1 MPTAQ
6 RRPNRTRGTGV
17 GPRRGTRDEV
27 SGVRTG
33 GDRRGTRG
41 ARQAEGGVS
50 SPATIRPG
58 DDTPT
63 NKHELAYRLIRERI
77 EAAVYQPGQRLVI
90 DALARDLNMSQVPI
104 REAIRRLQ
112 AEGWIT
118 YRHNSGPEVANI
130 GVEQWQATME
140 VLAVLEGYA
149 TALAAPNLGAEDL
162 RVLGQHAA
170 AMQHAMEQF
179 DLLRFSDSNRAF
191 HSLIYAR
198 CPNPVLVE
206 RISETQAQLDAM
218 RGTLFPSVPQRGA
231 ESIAEHL
238 QLISLLEEHASCE
251 EVEAYARAHKL
262 HFLLA
267 AVRQFEQWALAR
279 QSRMSAA

>member
-1 MPTAQ
+1 VPST
-6 RRPNRTRGTGV
+6 V
-17 GPRRGTRDEV
+17 
-27 SGVRTG
+27 
-33 GDRRGTRG
+33 DRRG
-41 ARQAEGGVS
+41 ARAAHQVETDVS
-50 SPATIRPG
+50 ATPAVRPH
-58 DDTPT
+58 DATPT

-149 TALAAPNLGAEDL
+149 TALAAPYLSPDDI
-162 RVLGQHAA
+162 VMLGQHAA

-179 DLLRFSDSNRAF
+179 DLLRFSDNNRAF
-191 HSLIYAR
+191 HSVIYAR
-198 CPNPVLVE
+198 CPNPVLVD

-231 ESIAEHL
+231 DSIAEHRT
-238 QLISLLEEHASCE
+238 LISLLEEHATFQQ
-251 EVEAYARAHKL
+251 VEAHAREHKV

>member
-1 MPTAQ
+1 MPTAP
-6 RRPNRTRGTGV
+6 RRPTRAPVVGSSRRRAVREPRLRTPAASRANRA
-17 GPRRGTRDEV
+17 
-27 SGVRTG
+27 SG
-33 GDRRGTRG
+33 
-41 ARQAEGGVS
+41 
-50 SPATIRPG
+50 
-58 DDTPT
+58 TPT

-90 DALARDLNMSQVPI
+90 DGLARELSMSQVPI

-118 YRHNSGPEVANI
+118 YRHNSGPEVANVS
-130 GVEQWQATME
+130 VEQWQAAME

-149 TALAAPNLGAEDL
+149 TALAAPHLSHEDL
-162 RVLGQHAA
+162 AQLRRHATD
-170 AMQHAMEQF
+170 MQHAMQEF

-191 HSLIYAR
+191 HRVIYTR

-231 ESIAEHL
+231 DSIAEHL
-238 QLISLLEEHASCE
+238 RLIELLERGASFQE
-251 EVEAYARAHKL
+251 IDSYAREHKL
-262 HFLLA
+262 HFLQA
-267 AVRQFEQWALAR
+267 AVRQFEQWARTR
-279 QSRMSAA
+279 QGRLSGPSEINAA

>member
-1 MPTAQ
+1 VAGGAD
-6 RRPNRTRGTGV
+6 RG
-17 GPRRGTRDEV
+17 
-27 SGVRTG
+27 SA
-33 GDRRGTRG
+33 RG
-41 ARQAEGGVS
+41 AGSAKAGANGT
-50 SPATIRPG
+50 PAVRSN
-58 DDTPT
+58 DDAPT

-149 TALAAPNLGAEDL
+149 TALAAPHLREDDV
-162 RVLGQHAA
+162 VLLAQHAA

-179 DLLRFSDSNRAF
+179 DLLRFSGSNRAF
-191 HSLIYAR
+191 HSVIYAR

-231 ESIAEHL
+231 DSIAEHL
-238 QLISLLEEHASCE
+238 KLITLLEEHAAFE
-251 EVEAYARAHKL
+251 DVEAYAREHKL

-267 AVRQFEQWALAR
+267 AVRQFEQWAMAR
-279 QSRMSAA
+279 QSRISGSSETNAA

>member
-6 RRPNRTRGTGV
+6 RRP
-17 GPRRGTRDEV
+17 DH
-27 SGVRTG
+27 
-33 GDRRGTRG
+33 TRG
-41 ARQAEGGVS
+41 AAVVGRRRGVRDE
-50 SPATIRPG
+50 SPASDHRSAQAAVRSH
-58 DDTPT
+58 DEAPT

-149 TALAAPNLGAEDL
+149 TALAAPHLSPDDL
-162 RVLGQHAA
+162 LTLGQHAT

-191 HSLIYAR
+191 HSVIYAR

-231 ESIAEHL
+231 DSIAEHL
-238 QLISLLEEHASCE
+238 KLIALLEEHATFQD
-251 EVEAYARAHKL
+251 VEAYAREHKL

-279 QSRMSAA
+279 QSRLSAA

>member
-1 MPTAQ
+1 MPSASGRALRKKQ
-6 RRPNRTRGTGV
+6 SAVAKRPPTRRTR
-17 GPRRGTRDEV
+17 EAKASV
-27 SGVRTG
+27 SPSRTVRAN
-33 GDRRGTRG
+33 DV
-41 ARQAEGGVS
+41 A
-50 SPATIRPG
+50 
-58 DDTPT
+58 PT

-77 EAAVYQPGQRLVI
+77 ETAVYQPGQRLVI

-149 TALAAPNLGAEDL
+149 TALAAEHMREEDL
-162 RVLGQHAA
+162 ALLRVHSA

-179 DLLRFSDSNRAF
+179 DLLRFSAGNRAF
-191 HSLIYAR
+191 HSVIYAR

-231 ESIAEHL
+231 DSISEHL
-238 QLISLLEEHASCE
+238 KLIELLEGRASFGD
-251 EVEAYARAHKL
+251 VEAYAREHKL

-279 QSRMSAA
+279 QSRLAGTTEINAA

>member
-1 MPTAQ
+1 VPPDVSAASAV
-6 RRPNRTRGTGV
+6 RPN
-17 GPRRGTRDEV
+17 DEM
-27 SGVRTG
+27 
-33 GDRRGTRG
+33 
-41 ARQAEGGVS
+41 
-50 SPATIRPG
+50 
-58 DDTPT
+58 PT

-140 VLAVLEGYA
+140 VLAVLEGFA
-149 TALAAPNLGAEDL
+149 TGLAAPHLGPDDL
-162 RVLGQHAA
+162 AQLRQHAA
-170 AMQHAMEQF
+170 DMQRAMEQF

-191 HSLIYAR
+191 HSVIYAR

-231 ESIAEHL
+231 DSIAEHL
-238 QLISLLEEHASCE
+238 RLIALLEEHATFE
-251 EVEAYARAHKL
+251 DIEAFAREHKV
-262 HFLLA
+262 HFLEA
-267 AVRQFEQWALAR
+267 AVRQFGQWALAR
-279 QSRMSAA
+279 QNRISGSNEPNAA